1 MSQSRPSLHSATSV
15 DFIIPSSRNTW
26 LLFGSRALR
35 SDRSHLVQAL
45 QYYTRLS
52 RIFTPLRPL
61 AILQFLLSCEIVPM
75 AATFSFPSR
84 QLYGVSIDVNA
95 PFRPQLQT
103 REQSRRRGENLYS
116 LNEALVGTWELILYY
131 APAIT
136 DSEDI
141 FYPLGRNAKGMI
153 MYNADGY
160 MTASLL
166 RPGQPQY
173 NAPEP
178 GSASPGE
185 LAESSKRYLGYTGPF
200 YLDESGE
207 RPIVRHIM
215 RLVNFP
221 NWIGNVQTRV
231 IDLSG
236 DKLTLGL
243 ESVVEMAGVRR
254 NPLLVF
260 VRAPRNDVT
269 GTAPEQARGPPF

>member
-1 MSQSRPSLHSATSV
+1 
-15 DFIIPSSRNTW
+15 
-26 LLFGSRALR
+26 
-35 SDRSHLVQAL
+35 
-45 QYYTRLS
+45 
-52 RIFTPLRPL
+52 
-61 AILQFLLSCEIVPM
+61 M

-84 QLYGVSIDVNA
+84 QLYGISIDVNA
-95 PFRPQLQT
+95 PFRPRLQT
-103 REQSRRRGENLYS
+103 REQNRRRGEDLYS
-116 LNEALVGTWELILYY
+116 LNEALVGTWELTSYY

-136 DSEDI
+136 DSDDI

-153 MYNADGY
+153 MYSADGY
-160 MTASLL
+160 MAASLL

-185 LAESSKRYLGYTGPF
+185 LAESSKRYLGYAGPF

-207 RPIVRHIM
+207 RPTVRHLM

-231 IDLSG
+231 IDLTG

-269 GTAPEQARGPPF
+269 GSPTEQSR